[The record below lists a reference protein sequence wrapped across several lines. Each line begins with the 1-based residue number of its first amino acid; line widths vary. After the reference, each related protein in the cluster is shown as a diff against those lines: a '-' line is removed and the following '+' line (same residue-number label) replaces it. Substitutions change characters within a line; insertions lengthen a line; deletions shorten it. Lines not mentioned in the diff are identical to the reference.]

1 MNRAWK
7 TSWTPGTGG
16 LHAETHSRGPSKTQ
30 ESYKTPD
37 RARSLDGLD
46 GLDGPLGW
54 LAALVNQLL
63 GLMAFAFVG
72 SVSPGP
78 NNAILWAS
86 GLRFGYRRTLAHV
99 LGTAIGIGALVVVAS
114 VGVGELVRAVPALEL
129 ALRVGGS
136 AYLLWLAYLV
146 ARSGSGSRS
155 TVASPLRLWQAVAF
169 QWVNPKGWIFAL
181 TAVGTFLPGGLHRA
195 AGVGL
200 TTVLLMGIVVVTA
213 SIWALGGAAL
223 SRWVDD
229 PRSLRVV
236 SIVLAVLLVGSVA
249 LIWI

>member
-1 MNRAWK
+1 
-7 TSWTPGTGG
+7 
-16 LHAETHSRGPSKTQ
+16 
-30 ESYKTPD
+30 
-37 RARSLDGLD
+37 LDGRDGRLD
-46 GLDGPLGW
+46 WPESV
-54 LAALVNQLL
+54 VNELL
-63 GLMAFAFVG
+63 GLVAFAFAG

-86 GLRFGYRRTLAHV
+86 GLRFGYRRTLSHV
-99 LGTAIGIGALVVVAS
+99 LGTALGIGALVVVAS
-114 VGVGELVRAVPALEL
+114 LGIGELVQAVPALKL
-129 ALRVGGS
+129 ALKLAGS

-146 ARSGSGSRS
+146 ARSESGSPS
-155 TVASPLRLWQAVAF
+155 TVASPLGLWQAVAF

-181 TAVGTFLPGGLHRA
+181 TAVGTFLPRGLHRA

-200 TTVLLMGIVVVTA
+200 ATAVLMGVVVVTA

-229 PRSLRVV
+229 PRSRRVV
-236 SIVLAVLLVGSVA
+236 SIVLAVLLAGSVA

>member
-1 MNRAWK
+1 
-7 TSWTPGTGG
+7 
-16 LHAETHSRGPSKTQ
+16 
-30 ESYKTPD
+30 
-37 RARSLDGLD
+37 
-46 GLDGPLGW
+46 
-54 LAALVNQLL
+54 VNELL
-63 GLMAFAFVG
+63 GLVAFAFAG

-86 GLRFGYRRTLAHV
+86 GLRFGYRRTLSHV
-99 LGTAIGIGALVVVAS
+99 LGTALGIGGLVVVAS
-114 VGVGELVRAVPALEL
+114 VGLGELVKAVPALEL
-129 ALRVGGS
+129 ALKVGGS
-136 AYLLWLAYLV
+136 VYLLWLAFLV
-146 ARSGSGSRS
+146 ARSSTASRS
-155 TVASPLRLWQAVAF
+155 SVARPLGVWQAAAF

-200 TTVLLMGIVVVTA
+200 ATAVLMGVVVVTA

-229 PRSLRVV
+229 PRSHRAV
-236 SIVLAVLLVGSVA
+236 SLVLAVLLVASVA